1 LRSIELR
8 DRERRGKTGNSERNG
23 RDVFAMYAMEEQ
35 ATAFNAEGAEVA
47 RRGAGEDWQRQRSL
61 RCG

>member
-8 DRERRGKTGNSERNG
+8 DRERRGKTGNGNSERNG

-35 ATAFNAEGAEVA
+35 ATAFNAEGAVVA
-47 RRGAGEDWQRQRSL
+47 RRARRKNRQRP
-61 RCG
+61 